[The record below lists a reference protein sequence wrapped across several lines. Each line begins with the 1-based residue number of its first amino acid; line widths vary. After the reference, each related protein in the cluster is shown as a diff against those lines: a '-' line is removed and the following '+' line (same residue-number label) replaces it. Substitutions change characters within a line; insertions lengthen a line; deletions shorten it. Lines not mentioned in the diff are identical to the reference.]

1 MINPTPVQE
10 ALPRE
15 TRIDA
20 DRFLFVAC
28 QHGSEA
34 IVKKHWVQPGGELK
48 LAFSRPGLVTF
59 KIADTG
65 GESAV
70 DAAGIIGRLARDW
83 VIRHVGLSLG
93 NLAGSATSQL
103 IEQVWQ
109 LADQHTLGGGKPWH
123 AVHVFQRD
131 LQLPGSHGFEPGQS
145 ELAEAVA
152 ELFTQ
157 SQASRPSQ
165 IPVNRPAEP
174 GANILNVMLVEPDRW
189 LIGQHTAVQS
199 HSCWPG
205 GVITTARPAQMISR
219 AYLKMSE
226 ALAWSQ
232 LPIEAG
238 DRIVEIGSSPGGACQ
253 RLLDLG
259 LKVTGIDPAEMDPL
273 LANHP
278 RFEHW
283 QSKSSGVRRK
293 RFRPFRWL
301 AADANVAPNYTL
313 DAVQDIVQYPTTRL
327 QGLLLTFKLSKA
339 EIADQFEE
347 YRQRIEG
354 WGFDRVEF
362 RQLATNRSEC
372 CVVAQRKRRPP
383 RT

>member
-10 ALPRE
+10 ASPGE
-15 TRIDA
+15 SRIEA
-20 DRFLFVAC
+20 DRFLFVVC

-34 IVKKHWVQPGGELK
+34 IVKKHWVQTGGQLK
-48 LAFSRPGLVTF
+48 LAYSRPGLVTL
-59 KIADTG
+59 KVADD
-65 GESAV
+65 SNPA
-70 DAAGIIGRLARDW
+70 DLAARVAGDW
-83 VIRHVGLSLG
+83 VVRHVGTSIG
-93 NLAGSATSQL
+93 NVTGEQTAPMIQQLWELAG
-103 IEQVWQ
+103 
-109 LADQHTLGGGKPWH
+109 DQWD
-123 AVHVFQRD
+123 AIHVFERD
-131 LQLPGSHGFEPGQS
+131 LHLPGSRGFEPGRS

-152 ELFTQ
+152 GLITE
-157 SQASRPSQ
+157 SQAAKSLS
-165 IPVNRPAEP
+165 IPVNQTCTVGSRV
-174 GANILNVMLVEPDRW
+174 LNVMLVEPGRW
-189 LIGQHTAVQS
+189 LIGQHTASRPQ
-199 HSCWPG
+199 SCWPG
-205 GVITTARPAQMISR
+205 GVPPIKVPAEMISR

-253 RLLDLG
+253 RLLDMG
-259 LKVTGIDPAEMDPL
+259 LRVTGIDPAEMDSL
-273 LANHP
+273 LADHP

-313 DAVQDIVQYPTTRL
+313 DAVQDIVLYPTTRL
-327 QGLLLTFKLSKA
+327 QGLLLTFKLSKS
-339 EIADQFEE
+339 EIADQFDE
-347 YRQRIEG
+347 YRQRIEN

-372 CVVAQRKRRPP
+372 CVVAQRKKRPP
-383 RT
+383 RVKA